1 MTNSSPIAR
10 LLARYSRVASR
21 HSGKT
26 LLVFFAF
33 LVLAAMPVRSLQLVT
48 DMAELLPTEH
58 PSVKALRR
66 IAGRQKS
73 ATNMVMI
80 IESPD
85 HDANVRFARVLRP
98 ALDKLVPEVFS
109 ETQWSANNEIPE
121 HAAHWYWM
129 YTPLADLNRA
139 EELLDRTIAKRKSP
153 LLIDL
158 EGDPEAELKD
168 LRNRIQKELPK
179 QAEPTETAKTAS
191 APAESYFVSHE
202 NGVHALGV
210 MLWRKREGFG
220 SYGEQ
225 KTLDL
230 VQDVV
235 AKLNPTSYH
244 PKLKV
249 QYTGHIPMALA
260 EQSAVRDDI
269 TIATGICTTMVMLA
283 IYLYFRRIGIAMVV
297 ATPAFIGV
305 LLSLSLASLTIHYLN
320 INTAFLISIILGNG
334 INTPIV
340 LLARYGE
347 ERRNGTTIEDALALA
362 AERTFLGTS
371 TAMLAASIAY
381 GCLMVTNF
389 RGFSQFGLIGGSG
402 MIFVWL
408 ASFLVVPALVSFG
421 ERLRPGI
428 FTPGTNLWRYPFAL
442 FGKLA
447 AKIPVSLGLTVV
459 ALLGV
464 ALLPMTRYVRD
475 PIEWD
480 LRNLRSDQTEP
491 EMLWGKM
498 DAMGMGSVGA
508 GYIASTGVLLVDKP
522 EQADAVAEAIRKKDA
537 AKPEPR
543 IISTVRTINSVLP
556 QDQDAK
562 LEVLHRI
569 RTKLDKNRDLMD
581 ESEWKDLS
589 GFRPPE
595 YLRKLTTFDLPR
607 QVQEAFTE
615 VDGQRGRLVG
625 VDATNYSDW
634 EGHDLMRL
642 ADALTVEALGQTWV
656 VASASTLFGG
666 MVEMIYRDGKPVTLA
681 ALFGVCILVCLT
693 FGLRG
698 SLPILLSL
706 AVGLT
711 WLGGAMGHLNM
722 KLNFMNFIALPITV
736 GVGVD
741 YAANIWARLRS
752 EGHAALAE
760 ILADTGSAVA
770 LCSATTVIGYS
781 SLLLAHNRALR
792 SFGVVADVGEVTCLV
807 AALFVLPAISYL
819 LSRRRGGGSGNPSVS

>member
-1 MTNSSPIAR
+1 MF
-10 LLARYSRVASR
+10 
-21 HSGKT
+21 
-26 LLVFFAF
+26 LVF
-33 LVLAAMPVRSLQLVT
+33 LVLAALPIRSLGIVT
-48 DMAELLPTEH
+48 DMAELLPMDH
-58 PSVKALRR
+58 PSVQALRR

-85 HDANVRFARVLRP
+85 HDANVRFALALRP
-98 ALDKLVPEVFS
+98 ELEKLVPTIFS
-109 ETQWSANNEIPE
+109 ETQWHPENEIPE
-121 HAAHWYWM
+121 HAARWYWM
-129 YTPLADLNRA
+129 YTPLVDLNKA

-153 LLIDL
+153 LLVDF
-158 EGDPEAELKD
+158 EGDPEIELRD
-168 LRNRIQKELPK
+168 LRQRIQREVPK
-179 QAEPTETAKTAS
+179 PAEPSEPAKTS
-191 APAESYFVSHE
+191 GKPTESYFVNHE
-202 NGVHALGV
+202 NGVHSLGV

-220 SYGEQ
+220 NYGEQ
-225 KTLDL
+225 RTLEL

-235 AKLNPTSYH
+235 RKLNPSSFH
-244 PKLKV
+244 PKLNV
-249 QYTGHIPMALA
+249 LYTGHIPMALA
-260 EQSAVRDDI
+260 EQRAVRDDI
-269 TIATGICTTMVMLA
+269 TFATAICTTLVLLA

-297 ATPAFIGV
+297 AAPAFVGV

-334 INTPIV
+334 INTPII

-347 ERRNGTTIEDALALA
+347 ERCHGTSMEDALALA

-381 GCLMVTNF
+381 GCLMVTGF
-389 RGFSQFGLIGGSG
+389 RGFNQFGLIGGAG
-402 MIFVWL
+402 MILVWL
-408 ASFLVVPALVSFG
+408 STFLLVPALISGG

-447 AKIPVSLGLTVV
+447 TKIPLSLGFTAV

-464 ALLPMTRYVRD
+464 SLLPMTRYARD

-491 EMLWGKM
+491 ERLWGRM
-498 DAMGMGSVGA
+498 DSMGMGSVGA

-543 IISTVRTINSVLP
+543 IISAVRTMNSVLP
-556 QDQDAK
+556 QAQDEK
-562 LEVLHRI
+562 LEVLSRI

-581 ESEWKDLS
+581 ESDWKDLS
-589 GFRPPE
+589 GFRPPD
-595 YLRKLTTFDLPR
+595 YLRKLTTYDLPR

-642 ADALTVEALGQTWV
+642 ADALTVEALGQTWT
-656 VASASTLFGG
+656 VASASTMFGG
-666 MVEMIYRDGKPVTLA
+666 MVEMIYRDGKPVTMA
-681 ALFGVCILVCLT
+681 ALCGVCFLVCLT

-711 WLGGAMGHLNM
+711 WLAGSMGHLNM

-752 EGHAALAE
+752 EGHESLAE

-770 LCSATTVIGYS
+770 LCSATTIIGYS

-792 SFGVVADVGEVTCLV
+792 SFGVVADVGEITCLG
-807 AALFVLPAISYL
+807 AALLVLPAISYV
-819 LSRRRGGGSGNPSVS
+819 LSRRRKHGPSNGTDA